1 MLPGAQHLIYRAIGG
16 VLRSKLDLDSI
27 NTRARTNGRQKIG
40 WALLATLQT
49 NVSWPLQRA
58 IFGDAQVG
66 GTSPLTIQQITD
78 KVGIL

>member
-16 VLRSKLDLDSI
+16 VLRNKLDLDPIS
-27 NTRARTNGRQKIG
+27 TRARTSGRQKIG

-66 GTSPLTIQQITD
+66 GTSPLMSQQITD
-78 KVGIL
+78 NVWVL